1 MTRYRPRTVVTQYL
15 EELIMHDLDRISLEN
30 EFAAYEN
37 EGGYGEAEADEFGY
51 EFEDEDAYE
60 FGDEMEGG
68 YDEFEAGDGELEGGY
83 DEFEG
88 GGYGYELEG
97 ENEFENDYEF
107 ASGTSYEAPTESES
121 PFSEAEEMELA
132 SELLSSANEAELE
145 EFIGGL
151 LKKAGS
157 ALGKFLSSGAGKQ
170 LAGIFKGAAKTALPI
185 LGGAAGNFLIP
196 GAGGAM
202 GSKLASAAGSLFG
215 LELEGLSYEDQ
226 EFEVARQLVRFGGAA
241 AANAAELEGA
251 IQPAEAATA
260 GAVTAAKTYAPGLLR
275 AGSDARMS
283 GRRSHRPRSGQW
295 IRRGRRIML
304 LGV

>member
-1 MTRYRPRTVVTQYL
+1 VSSAAVVTQYL

-37 EGGYGEAEADEFGY
+37 EGGYGESEADEFGY

-60 FGDEMEGG
+60 YGDEMEGG
-68 YDEFEAGDGELEGGY
+68 YDEFEAAGGDLESSY
-83 DEFEG
+83 DEFESG
-88 GGYGYELEG
+88 GFGYELEG

-107 ASGTSYEAPTESES
+107 AGGTSYEAPTESES

-132 SELLSSANEAELE
+132 SELLNSANEEELE

-157 ALGKFLSSGAGKQ
+157 ALGKFLTSDAGKQ

-241 AANAAELEGA
+241 AANAAELQGT

-275 AGSDARMS
+275 ASVGGQMS
-283 GRRSHRPRSGQW
+283 SRHHPRPRSGRW
-295 IRRGRRIML
+295 VRRGGRIML

>member
-1 MTRYRPRTVVTQYL
+1 M
-15 EELIMHDLDRISLEN
+15 
-30 EFAAYEN
+30 A
-37 EGGYGEAEADEFGY
+37 
-51 EFEDEDAYE
+51 
-60 FGDEMEGG
+60 
-68 YDEFEAGDGELEGGY
+68 
-83 DEFEG
+83 
-88 GGYGYELEG
+88 
-97 ENEFENDYEF
+97 
-107 ASGTSYEAPTESES
+107 
-121 PFSEAEEMELA
+121 LA

-151 LKKAGS
+151 LKKAGG
-157 ALGKFLSSGAGKQ
+157 ALGKFLSSGTGKQ

-196 GAGGAM
+196 GVGGAM
-202 GSKLASAAGSLFG
+202 GSKLAAAAGSMLG

-241 AANAAELEGA
+241 AANAAEFEVA
-251 IQPAEAATA
+251 APPAQAATM

-275 AGSDARMS
+275 PDGASQMS
-283 GRRSHRPRSGQW
+283 YPTRPRRRPRSGQW